1 MKALR
6 WPYDKEDA
14 MSTLARCLWLWGA
27 LSLGGCQPDESP
39 RMEVAEMDEQGNL
52 QVVQG
57 LYAAFGRGD
66 MQAVL
71 DAFADEV
78 DWLVPGAPAVP
89 WAGPRTSREQ
99 IAAYFDLVGEL
110 LDIQEH
116 DVQEYL
122 VHGDR
127 VVVFGREKVLV
138 KATNRTFETDWVHL
152 WEVRDGKVVKLRLY
166 ADTAAIVVAVR
177 EE

>member
-1 MKALR
+1 
-6 WPYDKEDA
+6 
-14 MSTLARCLWLWGA
+14 
-27 LSLGGCQPDESP
+27 
-39 RMEVAEMDEQGNL
+39 MEVAEMDEEGNL

-57 LYAAFGRGD
+57 LYEAFGRGD

-89 WAGPRTSREQ
+89 WAGPRTTREQ
-99 IAAYFDLVGEL
+99 IAAYFDLVGEW

-122 VHGDR
+122 VRGDR
-127 VVVFGREKVLV
+127 VVVFGRDV
-138 KATNRTFETDWVHL
+138 
-152 WEVRDGKVVKLRLY
+152 VRDLHAEERGAPAEGFRARNPSARVCSHVDRQFAFRYSVK
-166 ADTAAIVVAVR
+166 TA
-177 EE
+177 